1 MSHVL
6 EHVPDVLA
14 YLAQLRAR
22 LAPGGWLCL
31 EVPNRGSL
39 RARLSP
45 RWVTSLGADE
55 RHRAFPIHLW
65 YFTQDTLTR
74 ALTASGFAVALS
86 TTSGLGVDA
95 LAPRW
100 LAARVGLGLR
110 PQPSARDAGGGEGDA
125 GGGEG
130 DAGLAAAG
138 QGRATTARQRV
149 RGALKRRYFDA
160 LLGENLLVVA
170 RSR

>member
-1 MSHVL
+1 MRIEIRHTEHLVL
-6 EHVPDVLA
+6 
-14 YLAQLRAR
+14 Q
-22 LAPGGWLCL
+22 AP
-31 EVPNRGSL
+31 E
-39 RARLSP
+39 
-45 RWVTSLGADE
+45 
-55 RHRAFPIHLW
+55 
-65 YFTQDTLTR
+65 
-74 ALTASGFAVALS
+74 
-86 TTSGLGVDA
+86 
-95 LAPRW
+95 
-100 LAARVGLGLR
+100 
-110 PQPSARDAGGGEGDA
+110 PQPEPIASDT